1 MEKEQI
7 LLKMLEKFDS
17 SKIQESRHEGR
28 MNRLVSVISLVAG
41 VLVALVALPV
51 EATAQVRFDGKK
63 CYLSEKPESLRVTDE
78 GYLEWVAPG
87 PQQQLIVR
95 LDEMRLGEVGD
106 IAEVRYLYK
115 ADGVVPGAG
124 DLKRHTQADGPC
136 RISGTGN
143 FRIGLFDSNGKG
155 YVEDDGYGR
164 KNDIWKGYLG
174 YYAQVFPHIPE
185 DTKCL
190 TEDGKVNLPGKM
202 IKRTCPDSPSLLEAD
217 AGSLIDCGIS
227 GFDAPLGRFVPLF
240 VKLKRTGPDTVHFTV
255 TIDNVTYLRIEE
267 DASNQPHKIDVLS
280 ICFPK
285 QWPNA
290 KVTLAPI
297 SAAKSLLKPALKP
310 ASMRHVDIYKESGR
324 FGGWP
329 AGYSANQWIWG
340 NEIMVAF
347 KRGYYLYSPTSHN
360 VDWSKPSRRC
370 QARSLDGGESWV
382 LEEPVGT
389 RGRQGW
395 PDPSTGGIN
404 FAHPDFAMKVGRR
417 FSISYDRGRTWQGR
431 YRFTGIDLGMTS
443 RHDYMLEG
451 QKQCLFFLSAALP
464 EVNGSN
470 HSDRAFMARTT
481 DGGQTFQFV
490 SWLTDEK
497 SIRVRSVM
505 PSAVRTSQS
514 RLVSITRR
522 KLRNDD
528 TLKYSNWIEASV
540 STDNG
545 ASWRYLSKVADTDRG
560 EENGSPPAL
569 VRLRDGWL
577 AVAYGYRS
585 YPLGIRARISEDDGK
600 TWSDEIVLRDDGGT
614 WDLGYPRMMQRPDG
628 KLVTIY
634 YHNTREN
641 PEPHIVA
648 TIWDPN
654 TIQ

>member
-1 MEKEQI
+1 MPKNPQQLI
-7 LLKMLEKFDS
+7 L
-17 SKIQESRHEGR
+17 
-28 MNRLVSVISLVAG
+28 SLAAA
-41 VLVALVALPV
+41 VLAAIGALPV
-51 EATAQVRFDGKK
+51 KAAPQIQFDGSK
-63 CYLSEKPESLRVTDE
+63 CYLSDKPESLRVTDE
-78 GYLEWVAPG
+78 GYLEWIAPG

-115 ADGVVPGAG
+115 AEGPVPGAG
-124 DLKRHTQADGPC
+124 DLKRHTRADAPS
-136 RISGTGN
+136 RTSGIGN

-155 YVEDDGYGR
+155 HVEHSRYAR

-185 DTKCL
+185 DAKYPTA
-190 TEDGKVNLPGKM
+190 DGKVNLPGKM
-202 IKRTCPDSPSLLEAD
+202 IKRTDPDSPTLLDPA
-217 AGSLIDCGIS
+217 AGSQIDCGIS

-267 DASNQPHKIDVLS
+267 DASNQPHKIDVFS
-280 ICFPK
+280 ICFPE
-285 QWPNA
+285 QWPRT

-297 SAAKSLLKPALKP
+297 SAVRSLLKPSLKP
-310 ASMRHVDIYKESGR
+310 ASMRHVDVYREPGR

-340 NEIMVAF
+340 NEILVAF
-347 KRGYYLYSPTSHN
+347 RRGYYKPNPTSHT
-360 VDWSKPSRRC
+360 VDWSKPSRRY
-370 QARSLDGGESWV
+370 QARSLDGGETWT
-382 LEEPVGT
+382 LEEIVRT
-389 RGRQGW
+389 RGKKSW
-395 PDPSTGGIN
+395 PGPSTGGVN
-404 FAHPDFAMKVGRR
+404 FAHPDFAMKVGGR

-431 YRFTGIDLGMTS
+431 YRFKGIDFGMTS
-443 RHDYMLEG
+443 RHDYMVQG
-451 QKQCLFFLSAALP
+451 QTECLFFLSTGLP
-464 EVNGSN
+464 QVNGSN

-481 DGGQTFQFV
+481 DGGQTFRFV
-490 SWLTDEK
+490 SWLTDQE
-497 SIRVRSVM
+497 SIRTRSVM

-514 RLVSITRR
+514 RLVAITRR
-522 KLRNDD
+522 KLRNDH

-540 STDNG
+540 SNDNG

-569 VRLRDGWL
+569 VRLRDGRL

-585 YPLGIRARISEDDGK
+585 WPLGIRARISKDEGK

-634 YHNTREN
+634 YHNTRQN

-648 TIWDPN
+648 TIWDPD

>member
-1 MEKEQI
+1 MI
-7 LLKMLEKFDS
+7 FKMLGKFNS
-17 SKIQESRHEGR
+17 SKNQESRHEGR
-28 MNRLVSVISLVAG
+28 MNRLVSAVSLVAA
-41 VLVALVALPV
+41 VLVALAALAV
-51 EATAQVRFDGKK
+51 KATAQVQFDGKK

-95 LDEMRLGEVGD
+95 LGEMRLDEVGD

-115 ADGVVPGAG
+115 ADGPAPGGG
-124 DLKRHTQADGPC
+124 DLKRHSQADGPC

-155 YVEDDGYGR
+155 YVEDDGYGY

-174 YYAQVFPHIPE
+174 YYAHVFPHIGPE
-185 DTKCL
+185 AKCL
-190 TEDGKVNLPGKM
+190 TEDGKVNVPGKM
-202 IKRTCPDSPSLLEAD
+202 IKRTCPDSPTLLEAG
-217 AGSLIDCGIS
+217 ASSQIRQGIG

-240 VKLKRTGPDTVHFTV
+240 VRVKRTGRNTIHFSV
-255 TIDNVTYLRIEE
+255 VIDNVSYLRIEE
-267 DASNQPHKIDVLS
+267 DALNQPRKIDVLS
-280 ICFPK
+280 IYFPE
-285 QWPNA
+285 QWPHA
-290 KVTLAPI
+290 KVTLAPM
-297 SAAKSLLKPALKP
+297 SAAKSVLKAALKP
-310 ASMRHVDIYKESGR
+310 TSMRHVDIYKEPGR

-347 KRGYYLYSPTSHN
+347 RRGYYKPNPTSHTI
-360 VDWSKPSRRC
+360 DWSKPSQRC
-370 QARSLDGGESWV
+370 QARSLDGGETWT
-382 LEEPVGT
+382 LEKTERM
-389 RGRQGW
+389 RGKQGR
-395 PDPSTGGIN
+395 PDLSTGGIN
-404 FAHPDFAMKVGRR
+404 FAHPDFAMKVGSR

-431 YRFTGIDLGMTS
+431 YSFTGLDLGMSS
-443 RHDYMLEG
+443 RHDYMVQG
-451 QKQCLFFLSAALP
+451 QKQCLFFLSAAMP

-505 PSAVRTSQS
+505 PSAVRTSPS
-514 RLVSITRR
+514 RLVSTTRR
-522 KLRNDD
+522 KIRNDD
-528 TLKYSNWIEASV
+528 TRKYSNWIEASV

-545 ASWRYLSKVADTDRG
+545 TSWRYLSKVADTDRG

-569 VRLRDGWL
+569 VRLRDGRL

-641 PEPHIVA
+641 PGPHIVA

-654 TIQ
+654 TVR

>member
-1 MEKEQI
+1 
-7 LLKMLEKFDS
+7 MLASTMPLFAA
-17 SKIQESRHEGR
+17 
-28 MNRLVSVISLVAG
+28 VV
-41 VLVALVALPV
+41 VALGALGIQPVVAAAEV
-51 EATAQVRFDGKK
+51 QFDGRKW
-63 CYLSEKPESLRVTDE
+63 YLTEKPESLRVTDE

-95 LDEMRLGEVGD
+95 LGEMRLGEVGD

-115 ADGVVPGAG
+115 V
-124 DLKRHTQADGPC
+124 DGPPAGAPDFKGHAQRDNPC
-136 RISGTGN
+136 HAGN

-164 KNDIWKGYLG
+164 KNDIWKGYVG

-185 DTKCL
+185 DAKYLTK
-190 TEDGKVNLPGKM
+190 DGKVNLPGKM
-202 IKRTCPDSPSLLEAD
+202 FKRTCPDNPALLEAD
-217 AGSLIDCGIS
+217 AGSQIHDGIS
-227 GFDAPLGRFVPLF
+227 GYDAPLGRFVPLF
-240 VKLKRTGPDTVHFTV
+240 VRLKRTGPNTVHFTV
-255 TIDNVTYLRIEE
+255 MIDNVNYLRIEE
-267 DASNQPHKIDVLS
+267 DASNQPRKIDVLS
-280 ICFPK
+280 IYFPK
-285 QWPNA
+285 QWPNS

-297 SAAKSLLKPALKP
+297 SAAKSLLKTPLKP
-310 ASMRHVDIYKESGR
+310 ASMKHVDIYKEPGR

-347 KRGYYLYSPTSHN
+347 RRGYYKPNPTSHT
-360 VDWSKPSRRC
+360 VDWSKPSRKC
-370 QARSLDGGESWV
+370 QARSLDGGETWT
-382 LEEPVGT
+382 LEQPART
-389 RGRQGW
+389 SGRQDW
-395 PDPSTGGIN
+395 PDPSNGGIN
-404 FAHPDFAMKVGRR
+404 FAHPDFAMRVGRR

-431 YRFTGIDLGMTS
+431 YSFKGIDLGMTS
-443 RHDYMLEG
+443 RHDYMVQD

-464 EVNGSN
+464 EVSGSN
-470 HSDRAFMARTT
+470 HGDRAFMARTT
-481 DGGQTFQFV
+481 DGGQNFDFV

-505 PSAVRTSQS
+505 PSAVRTSGS
-514 RLVSITRR
+514 RLVAATRR
-522 KLRNDD
+522 KLRNDH
-528 TLKYSNWIEASV
+528 TLKNSNWIEASV

-569 VRLRDGWL
+569 VRLRDGRL
-577 AVAYGYRS
+577 VIAYGYRS
-585 YPLGIRARISEDDGK
+585 WPLGIRARISEDDGK
-600 TWSDEIVLRDDGGT
+600 TWSDEIVLRDDGHI

-641 PEPHIVA
+641 PGPHIVA

-654 TIQ
+654 TVVRAAVP

>member
-1 MEKEQI
+1 M
-7 LLKMLEKFDS
+7 FR
-17 SKIQESRHEGR
+17 SRV
-28 MNRLVSVISLVAG
+28 MPKNPQKLTLSLVAA
-41 VLVALVALPV
+41 VLAALGALPV
-51 EATAQVRFDGKK
+51 NATANLQFDDSK
-63 CYLSEKPESLRVTDE
+63 CYLSDKPESLRVTNE
-78 GYLEWVAPG
+78 GYLEWTAPG

-95 LDEMRLGEVGD
+95 LDEMQLGEVGD

-115 ADGVVPGAG
+115 VEGPVPGAA
-124 DLKRHTQADGPC
+124 DSKRHTQADNPC
-136 RISGTGN
+136 PISGIAN
-143 FRIGLFDSNGKG
+143 FRIGLFHSNSKG
-155 YVEDDGYGR
+155 HIETNGFGR

-174 YYAQVFPHIPE
+174 YHAQVFPHIPE
-185 DTKCL
+185 DAKHVTA
-190 TEDGKVNLPGKM
+190 DGKVNLPGKM
-202 IKRTCPDSPSLLEAD
+202 IKRTDPDSPTLLDPA
-217 AGSLIDCGIS
+217 AGSLIDRGIS
-227 GFDAPLGRFVPLF
+227 GFGAPLGRFVPLF
-240 VKLKRTGPDTVHFTV
+240 IKLKRTGPDTIHFTV

-267 DASNQPHKIDVLS
+267 DASNKPDKIDVLS
-280 ICFPK
+280 ICFPE
-285 QWPNA
+285 QWPNT

-297 SAAKSLLKPALKP
+297 SAAGSLLKRSLKP
-310 ASMRHVDIYKESGR
+310 ASMRHVDVYREPGR

-340 NEIMVAF
+340 DEILVAF
-347 KRGYYLYSPTSHN
+347 RRAYYKPNPTSHT
-360 VDWSKPSRRC
+360 VDWTKPSRRC
-370 QARSLDGGESWV
+370 QARSLDGGETWT
-382 LEEPVGT
+382 LEEIVRT
-389 RGRQGW
+389 RGKKGW
-395 PDPSTGGIN
+395 PAPDTGGVN
-404 FAHPDFAMKVGRR
+404 FSHPDFAMKVGGS

-431 YRFTGIDLGMTS
+431 YDFKGIDFGMTS
-443 RHDYMLEG
+443 RHDYMIQG
-451 QKQCLFFLSAALP
+451 QRECLFFLSTGLP
-464 EVNGSN
+464 QVNGSN

-481 DGGQTFQFV
+481 DGGQTFKFV

-497 SIRVRSVM
+497 SIRTRSVM

-514 RLVSITRR
+514 RLVATTRR
-522 KLRNDD
+522 KLRNDH

-569 VRLRDGWL
+569 VRLRDGRL

-585 YPLGIRARISEDDGK
+585 YPIGIRARISEDDGK

-634 YHNTREN
+634 YHNTREH
-641 PEPHIVA
+641 PGPHIVA

>member
-1 MEKEQI
+1 MHKEQ
-7 LLKMLEKFDS
+7 LFPVSEKLGA
-17 SKIQESRHEGR
+17 SKSQESRYEGR
-28 MNRLVSVISLVAG
+28 MKKLISVISLVAA

-51 EATAQVRFDGKK
+51 KATAQVQFDGKK

-115 ADGVVPGAG
+115 ADGPAPGAG

-174 YYAQVFPHIPE
+174 YYADIFPHIGE
-185 DTKCL
+185 DAKHVTA
-190 TEDGKVNLPGKM
+190 DGKVNLPSKM
-202 IKRTCPDSPSLLEAD
+202 VKRTSPDSPALLEAD
-217 AGSLIDCGIS
+217 AGSQIHEGIS
-227 GFDAPLGRFVPLF
+227 GFGAPLGRFVPLF
-240 VKLKRTGPDTVHFTV
+240 VRLKRTGPNTVHFAV
-255 TIDNVTYLRIEE
+255 TIDNVNYLRIEQ
-267 DASNQPHKIDVLS
+267 DASNQPRKIDVLS
-280 ICFPK
+280 IYFPK

-290 KVTLAPI
+290 KVTLAPL
-297 SAAKSLLKPALKP
+297 SAAKSLLKPVLKP
-310 ASMRHVDIYKESGR
+310 ASMRHVNIYKEPGR

-329 AGYSANQWIWG
+329 AGYSANQWIWD

-347 KRGYYLYSPTSHN
+347 SRGYYKANPTSHTI
-360 VDWSKPSRRC
+360 DGSKPRQKC
-370 QARSLDGGESWV
+370 QARSLDGGESWTFERAV
-382 LEEPVGT
+382 RTHGKE
-389 RGRQGW
+389 GW

-417 FSISYDRGRTWQGR
+417 FSISYDRGRTWQGH
-431 YRFTGIDLGMTS
+431 YRFRGIDLGMTS

-451 QKQCLFFLSAALP
+451 QKQCLFFLSAGLP
-464 EVNGSN
+464 EVSGSN

-481 DGGQTFQFV
+481 DGGQTFEFV

-497 SIRVRSVM
+497 SIRTRSVM
-505 PSAVRTSQS
+505 PSAVRTSAS
-514 RLVSITRR
+514 RLVAATRR
-522 KLRNDD
+522 KLRNDH
-528 TLKYSNWIEASV
+528 TLKNSNWIEASV

-569 VRLRDGWL
+569 VRLRDGRL
-577 AVAYGYRS
+577 VVAYGYRS
-585 YPLGIRARISEDDGK
+585 WPLGIRAKISEDDGK
-600 TWSDEIVLRDDGGT
+600 TWSDEIVLRDDGHI
-614 WDLGYPRMMQRPDG
+614 WDLGYPRMIQRPDG

-634 YHNTREN
+634 YHNTLEN